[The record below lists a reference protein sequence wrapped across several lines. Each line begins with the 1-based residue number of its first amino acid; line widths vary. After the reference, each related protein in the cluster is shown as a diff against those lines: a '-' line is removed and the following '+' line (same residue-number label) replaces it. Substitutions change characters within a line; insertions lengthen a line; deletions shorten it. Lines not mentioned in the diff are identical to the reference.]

1 MYLITYQEIHII
13 NAVTPDPKP
22 FFKAASVPN
31 VAAGNLNGIKTLLAN
46 DVSAF
51 FINGQPSVV

>member
-1 MYLITYQEIHII
+1 MI

-51 FINGQPSVV
+51 FINGQPSMV